1 MRSLMPTSR
10 EIVCRYENK
19 DHSGKQFSSRA
30 SNCLFFKILTE
41 ESKLE
46 SPVGMDI
53 HVFGIKLESV
63 LNCGSEFRLNRD
75 PVVETAC
82 YQTTSQGSGFHCRS
96 WSEDL
101 SHTFGNLIWLP
112 RPDLNKDRHSVSQYF
127 LTKLKIW
134 SINKESVPVNRQ
146 KVVDAVE
153 LTCWKIC
160 MCYSSRA
167 GELASYLFQFLA
179 ARSWRSFSGD
189 HLKQFINDL
198 LSTRRADSLKLGSPL
213 TIKFL
218 IH

>member
-1 MRSLMPTSR
+1 MRMNSVNPEVKYMQMRVKYCRLRLYFEMRSLMPTSR
-10 EIVCRYENK
+10 KIVCRYENK

-63 LNCGSEFRLNRD
+63 LNCGSEFRVNRD

-82 YQTTSQGSGFHCRS
+82 YQTTSQGSGFQCRP

-112 RPDLNKDRHSVSQYF
+112 RPDLNKDR
-127 LTKLKIW
+127 LLCPNT
-134 SINKESVPVNRQ
+134 
-146 KVVDAVE
+146 
-153 LTCWKIC
+153 
-160 MCYSSRA
+160 SSP
-167 GELASYLFQFLA
+167 
-179 ARSWRSFSGD
+179 
-189 HLKQFINDL
+189 N
-198 LSTRRADSLKLGSPL
+198 
-213 TIKFL
+213 
-218 IH
+218 